1 MPVRDQV
8 RRTQL
13 TLAALDAAHM
23 RATTRLDQA
32 RARRAEVL
40 AEADLAVS
48 AAQEGVAAAVV
59 NMATA
64 VGVELTAQIL
74 GVDAA
79 EVRRIAK
86 VNQASQTGGR
96 ARS

>member
-1 MPVRDQV
+1 MPIRDEV

-13 TLAALDAAHM
+13 TLASLDAAHM
-23 RATTRLDQA
+23 RATVRLDKA
-32 RARRAEVL
+32 KARRTEVL

-48 AAQEGVAAAVV
+48 AAQEGVAAAVAD
-59 NMATA
+59 MATA
-64 VGVELTAQIL
+64 VGVELTTQIL

-86 VNQASQTGGR
+86 LNQASHTGGG